1 MSYEISLFDSKQLD
15 IEGELAVRR
24 NAGQR
29 LAAVRE
35 VCRDGQ
41 PALTTDR
48 HADNTDIP
56 SLDDLAAASLEAE
69 RLALLVG
76 CMICQSR
83 RTPWGTERGG

>member
-1 MSYEISLFDSKQLD
+1 MSWEVGLFDSKQLD

-35 VCRDGQ
+35 VRRNGQ
-41 PALTTDR
+41 PALTADR
-48 HADNTDIP
+48 HAHNADIP
-56 SLDDLAAASLEAE
+56 SLDDLATASLEAE

-76 CMICQSR
+76 CIVC
-83 RTPWGTERGG
+83 